1 MVPSLP
7 AVAKP
12 GDRADIPH
20 ASSRHTES
28 SIDFLLR
35 FVLMCTEGI
44 REVPVAA
51 WRRRFQSGTPL
62 SFFGFESYELEAG
75 VRHFLVELTVTGT
88 IAEPALIAQ
97 REFLQKMT
105 EEGRLVLAGSLPDK
119 PGRGAAILR
128 ADSLEEA
135 RAIYSEAP
143 FVKAGLID
151 WVLAEIKVTY
161 GIAAQ

>member
-1 MVPSLP
+1 
-7 AVAKP
+7 
-12 GDRADIPH
+12 
-20 ASSRHTES
+20 
-28 SIDFLLR
+28 
-35 FVLMCTEGI
+35 
-44 REVPVAA
+44 
-51 WRRRFQSGTPL
+51 
-62 SFFGFESYELEAG
+62 LEAG
-75 VRHFLVELTVTGT
+75 VRHFLVELTVTGI

-97 REFLQKMT
+97 RAFLQKMT

-151 WVLAEIKVTY
+151 WVLGEFRVTY